1 MTPQEQEI
9 IDAIWGEDADDID
22 RAEATLVVEGI
33 FAMADL
39 MKARMLAGKIAV
51 VPLTDYFIKDP
62 KCLNTFYAML
72 GRLHLV
78 PPLEVLWFGIC
89 ST

>member
-9 IDAIWGEDADDID
+9 IDAIWGEDASEVDK
-22 RAEATLVVEGI
+22 AEAAQVVEGI

-51 VPLTDYFIKDP
+51 VPLTDY
-62 KCLNTFYAML
+62 Y
-72 GRLHLV
+72 H
-78 PPLEVLWFGIC
+78 
-89 ST
+89 

>member
-9 IDAIWGEDADDID
+9 IDAIWGEDASEVNK
-22 RAEATLVVEGI
+22 AEATQVVEGI

-51 VPLTDYFIKDP
+51 VPITDY
-62 KCLNTFYAML
+62 Y
-72 GRLHLV
+72 H
-78 PPLEVLWFGIC
+78 
-89 ST
+89 

>member
-9 IDAIWGEDADDID
+9 IDAIWGEDASEVDK
-22 RAEATLVVEGI
+22 AEAALVVEGI

-51 VPLTDYFIKDP
+51 VPLTDW
-62 KCLNTFYAML
+62 
-72 GRLHLV
+72 LH
-78 PPLEVLWFGIC
+78 
-89 ST
+89 

>member
-9 IDAIWGEDADDID
+9 IDAIWGEDSSDVNK
-22 RAEATLVVEGI
+22 AEATQVVEGI

-51 VPLTDYFIKDP
+51 VPLTDY
-62 KCLNTFYAML
+62 Y
-72 GRLHLV
+72 H
-78 PPLEVLWFGIC
+78 
-89 ST
+89 

>member
-9 IDAIWGEDADDID
+9 IDAIWGEDANDVDK
-22 RAEATLVVEGI
+22 AEATQVVEGI

-51 VPLTDYFIKDP
+51 VPLTDY
-62 KCLNTFYAML
+62 Y
-72 GRLHLV
+72 H
-78 PPLEVLWFGIC
+78 
-89 ST
+89 

>member
-9 IDAIWGEDADDID
+9 IDAIWGEDANEVDQ
-22 RAEATLVVEGI
+22 AEATQVVEGI

-51 VPLTDYFIKDP
+51 VPLTDY
-62 KCLNTFYAML
+62 
-72 GRLHLV
+72 LH
-78 PPLEVLWFGIC
+78 
-89 ST
+89 

>member
-9 IDAIWGEDADDID
+9 IDAIWGQDANDVD
-22 RAEATLVVEGI
+22 RAEATQVVEGI

-51 VPLTDYFIKDP
+51 VPLTDW
-62 KCLNTFYAML
+62 
-72 GRLHLV
+72 LH
-78 PPLEVLWFGIC
+78 
-89 ST
+89 

>member
-9 IDAIWGEDADDID
+9 IDAIWGEDANDVD
-22 RAEATLVVEGI
+22 RAEATQVIEGI

-51 VPLTDYFIKDP
+51 VPLTEY
-62 KCLNTFYAML
+62 Y
-72 GRLHLV
+72 H
-78 PPLEVLWFGIC
+78 
-89 ST
+89 